1 MILQAVLLLF
11 APSPPSPD
19 IDAAAAERL
28 ASLALSCVHR
38 EYPNKIAHVMNGD
51 PDVKPPRELTPSFY
65 GCYDWHSAVHGHW
78 LLARLARRFPDAPLA
93 AKARAALDKSLT
105 AANIAAE
112 VSYLEAPGRN
122 TFERP
127 YGLAWLLQLAA
138 ELREWEDPQ
147 AQRWVKA
154 LEPLE
159 RAAAQRIRTW
169 APKLSFPIRT
179 GEHNQTA
186 FGFGLILDWARG
198 SGDQSDREM
207 AALIESRV
215 RDLYLKDRACPLAY
229 EPSGED
235 FLSPCLGEA
244 DLARRVL
251 SSEAFAEWLGAFL
264 PQIPKDGRGDWL
276 APGVVTDPTDGKLAH
291 LDGLNLSRAWMLE
304 GIAAALPPNDSR
316 VPALRAAAAAHRESG
331 LRAVTGEHYE
341 GGHWLGSFATY
352 LVTGRGLPKGDG
364 INSPR
369 ESTPPAAPS
378 PAPAPKAAE

>member
-1 MILQAVLLLF
+1 MILALLLL
-11 APSPPSPD
+11 AGTPPSPSPE
-19 IDAAAAERL
+19 IDAATAERF
-28 ASLALSCVHR
+28 ANLALACVHK
-38 EYPNKIAHVMNGD
+38 EYPNKIAHVLNGD
-51 PDVKPPRELTPSFY
+51 ADVRPPRELTPAFY

-93 AKARAALDKSLT
+93 AKARAALEKSLT
-105 AANIAAE
+105 AENLAAE
-112 VSYLEAPGRN
+112 ARYLEGEGRN

-138 ELREWEDPQ
+138 ELREWDDPQ
-147 AQRWVKA
+147 AGRWTKN

-159 RAAAQRIRTW
+159 QAAAQRIRTW

-198 SGDQSDREM
+198 AGDQAT

-215 RDLYLKDRACPLAY
+215 RELYLKDRACPLAY

-251 SSEAFAEWLGAFL
+251 APAAFAEWLSAFL

-304 GIAAALPPNDSR
+304 GMAASLPPDDAR

-331 LRAVTGEHYE
+331 LRSVTGEHYE

-352 LVTGRGLPKGDG
+352 LVTGRGLPMPLPG
-364 INSPR
+364 
-369 ESTPPAAPS
+369 STPPAAPA
-378 PAPAPKAAE
+378 PAPAPKGAA